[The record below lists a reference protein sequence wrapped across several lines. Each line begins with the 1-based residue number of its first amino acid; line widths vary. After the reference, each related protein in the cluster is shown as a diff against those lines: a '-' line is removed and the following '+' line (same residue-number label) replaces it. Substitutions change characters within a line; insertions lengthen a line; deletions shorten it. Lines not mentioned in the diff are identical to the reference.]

1 MTTTEKDKSK
11 EVGNSDIDFAE
22 RKSKKKPSL
31 QYDMHQLDDWADVMR
46 QAIEIKDYPSGWF
59 GGVNAKCGQ
68 GKAILNWILSHIEQD

>member
-11 EVGNSDIDFAE
+11 EAGNADVDFSD

-46 QAIEIKDYPSGWF
+46 
-59 GGVNAKCGQ
+59 
-68 GKAILNWILSHIEQD
+68 